1 MRTRVVVTGLA
12 TMFLGSMV
20 GGALFSPAPAGAVS
34 REIVQLQDQVDQ
46 VLHGQQDLR
55 SAMDANNAMLKVMIQ
70 QTSDAVNGLSANMK
84 ELQKNVQEVQANS
97 GSRIEA
103 LSTQSQ
109 GTADNLQDVQARV
122 GKLSQQL
129 TDIQNL
135 LQSIDGKVSGSV
147 TGAAPG
153 GVPTSGAPGGTSQSQ
168 PMPGGPAP
176 SAVSSQ
182 TLYQNALRDFNGGK
196 NDLAR
201 QEFGDYIKNFPSDD
215 LASNAQ
221 FYLGEIAYGQADY
234 QGAITEYDK
243 VINNYPKSY
252 KLAGAMLKKAQAY
265 QEMGQ
270 KATAARQ
277 YHEVIRRFPG
287 TDEAHRA
294 EARLRQVAPAATTQ
308 RPG

>member
-12 TMFLGSMV
+12 TIFLGSMV

-55 SAMDANNAMLKVMIQ
+55 SAMDQNNAMLKVMIQ

-103 LSTQSQ
+103 LASQSQ

-135 LQSIDGKVSGSV
+135 LQSIDGKVSGSMP
-147 TGAAPG
+147 A
-153 GVPTSGAPGGTSQSQ
+153 GAPGITPQGGGPSTQQ
-168 PMPGGPAP
+168 PMSGGAPP

-215 LASNAQ
+215 LASNSQ
-221 FYLGEIAYGQADY
+221 FYLGEIAYGQSDF

-265 QEMGQ
+265 QELGQ

-294 EARLRQVAPAATTQ
+294 DARLRQVAPATTQ

>member
-55 SAMDANNAMLKVMIQ
+55 SAMDQNNAMLKVMIQ

-103 LSTQSQ
+103 LATQSQ
-109 GTADNLQDVQARV
+109 GTADNLQDVQSRV

-135 LQSIDGKVSGSV
+135 LQSIDGKVSGSMPA
-147 TGAAPG
+147 AAPG
-153 GVPTSGAPGGTSQSQ
+153 GTPQGGGPGTAQPMSGGAP
-168 PMPGGPAP
+168 P

-196 NDLAR
+196 SDLAR

-221 FYLGEIAYGQADY
+221 FYLGEISYGQGDY

-265 QEMGQ
+265 QELGQ

-294 EARLRQVAPAATTQ
+294 DARLRQLAPAATTQ

>member
-1 MRTRVVVTGLA
+1 MAARCSVPRR
-12 TMFLGSMV
+12 
-20 GGALFSPAPAGAVS
+20 AGAVS
-34 REIVQLQDQVDQ
+34 REIVQLQDQVAQ
-46 VLHGQQDLR
+46 LLHGQQDLR
-55 SAMDANNAMLKVMIQ
+55 SAMDQNNAMLKTLIQ
-70 QTSDAVNGLSANMK
+70 QTSTRVNGLSA
-84 ELQKNVQEVQANS
+84 ANGNGAEKRA
-97 GSRIEA
+97 GSAGQFRLAHRRPDPPNHKA
-103 LSTQSQ
+103 LS
-109 GTADNLQDVQARV
+109 DNLQDVQARV

-135 LQSIDGKVSGSV
+135 LQSIDGKVSGSMPS
-147 TGAAPG
+147 T
-153 GVPTSGAPGGTSQSQ
+153 APGGTAPGAPASSQ
-168 PMPGGPAP
+168 PMSGGAP
-176 SAVSSQ
+176 SSSAISSQ

-221 FYLGEIAYGQADY
+221 FYLGEISYGQGDY

-277 YHEVIRRFPG
+277 YHEVIRRFPN

-294 EARLRQVAPAATTQ
+294 EARLRQVAPATTQ

>member
-1 MRTRVVVTGLA
+1 VSGLA
-12 TMFLGSMV
+12 TIFLGSLV

-34 REIVQLQDQVDQ
+34 KELVQLQDQVDQ

-55 SAMDANNAMLKVMIQ
+55 SAMDANNATIKVTMQ
-70 QTSDAVNGLSANMK
+70 QTADAVAALTLNMK

-103 LSTQSQ
+103 LATQSQ
-109 GTADNLQDVQARV
+109 GTADNLQDVQSRV

-135 LQSIDGKVSGSV
+135 LQSIDGKVSGN
-147 TGAAPG
+147 APATSAG
-153 GVPTSGAPGGTSQSQ
+153 GFGGTSPGGAPGSTQ
-168 PMPGGPAP
+168 PMPASAP
-176 SAVSSQ
+176 LNSVSSQ

-215 LASNAQ
+215 LSSNAQ
-221 FYLGEIAYGQADY
+221 FYLGEITYTQGDY
-234 QGAITEYDK
+234 QGAIVEYDK

-265 QEMGQ
+265 QELGQ
-270 KATAARQ
+270 NATAARQ
-277 YHEVIRRFPG
+277 YHEVIRRFPN

-294 EARLRQVAPAATTQ
+294 EARLRQVTPAT
-308 RPG
+308 RNPG

>member
-1 MRTRVVVTGLA
+1 MRVPVIMTGLA
-12 TMFLGSMV
+12 AIFLGSLV
-20 GGALFSPAPAGAVS
+20 GGAHFSPAPAGAVS
-34 REIVQLQDQVDQ
+34 KELVQLQDQVDQ

-55 SAMDANNAMLKVMIQ
+55 SAMDANNATIKVTMQ
-70 QTSDAVNGLSANMK
+70 QTADAVAALTLNMK

-103 LSTQSQ
+103 LATQSQ
-109 GTADNLQDVQARV
+109 GTADNLQDVQSRV

-129 TDIQNL
+129 ADIQNL
-135 LQSIDGKVSGSV
+135 LQSIDGKVSGNAPATS
-147 TGAAPG
+147 ASPG
-153 GVPTSGAPGGTSQSQ
+153 GISPGGATGGGQ
-168 PMPGGPAP
+168 PMPASAP
-176 SAVSSQ
+176 LNSVSSQ

-215 LASNAQ
+215 LSSNAQ
-221 FYLGEIAYGQADY
+221 FYLGEITYTQGDY
-234 QGAITEYDK
+234 QGAIVEYDK

-265 QEMGQ
+265 QELGQ
-270 KATAARQ
+270 NATAARQ
-277 YHEVIRRFPG
+277 YHEVIRRFPN

-294 EARLRQVAPAATTQ
+294 EARLRQVTPAT
-308 RPG
+308 RNPG

>member
-1 MRTRVVVTGLA
+1 
-12 TMFLGSMV
+12 MFLGSMV

-55 SAMDANNAMLKVMIQ
+55 SSMDQNNAMLKVMIQ

-97 GSRIEA
+97 GSRIETLA
-103 LSTQSQ
+103 TQSQ
-109 GTADNLQDVQARV
+109 STSDNLQDVQSRV

-135 LQSIDGKVSGSV
+135 LQSIDGKVSGSMPAAAPGGMPSG
-147 TGAAPG
+147 GAAPG
-153 GVPTSGAPGGTSQSQ
+153 TPQPISGGAP
-168 PMPGGPAP
+168 P
-176 SAVSSQ
+176 SGVSSQ

-201 QEFGDYIKNFPSDD
+201 QEFGDYIRNFPSDD

-221 FYLGEIAYGQADY
+221 FYLGEISYGAGDY
-234 QGAITEYDK
+234 QGAVTEYDK

-265 QEMGQ
+265 QELGQ

-294 EARLRQVAPAATTQ
+294 DARLRQVAPASTTQ